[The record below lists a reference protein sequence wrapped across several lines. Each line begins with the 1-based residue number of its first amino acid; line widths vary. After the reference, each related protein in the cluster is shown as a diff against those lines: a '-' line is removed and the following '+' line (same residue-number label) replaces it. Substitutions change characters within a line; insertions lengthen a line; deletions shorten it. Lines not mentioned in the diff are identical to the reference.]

1 MKAVLKS
8 FKDGQ
13 YTVKIMDG
21 SIVCR
26 DINKDFTDFAT
37 SHLMDEVPEN
47 EIWIDRSLTP
57 KEYQFFIM
65 NAETVEKAIKQGKS
79 KEGARKAGDAVEREL
94 RRAKPDIKVLLS
106 APKEVQLRRVVK
118 ETLGRAK
125 GVPVRLVDGYL
136 VRGLYDID
144 HTEGSQTQHVSWLK
158 KLEGKEAIWIDNAL
172 PKKDRPFV
180 IGHEIGERED
190 QEDGMSFEEAYGKW
204 SAKEQGWRKNP
215 DTFDLKDLG
224 FIPAK

>member
-65 NAETVEKAIKQGKS
+65 NAET
-79 KEGARKAGDAVEREL
+79 
-94 RRAKPDIKVLLS
+94 
-106 APKEVQLRRVVK
+106 VVK